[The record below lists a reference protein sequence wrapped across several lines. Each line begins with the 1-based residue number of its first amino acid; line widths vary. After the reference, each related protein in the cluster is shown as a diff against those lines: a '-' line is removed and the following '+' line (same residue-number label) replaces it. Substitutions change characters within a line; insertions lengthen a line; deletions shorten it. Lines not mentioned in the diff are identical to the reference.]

1 MKIEQIT
8 VTYDDHMG
16 SDLKVV
22 NAARAS
28 FGKKSQWMLDFSKDH
43 KFGDNV
49 LAEKDKRLI
58 QFLAR
63 GYTSEEWDYLANEL
77 LTAETPDEIKALI
90 RAVKVKAQHW
100 APFAHPHLSVYIK
113 APIFVVRQLMKHQVG
128 GVWSETSRRYVDEEP
143 GLWFE
148 DQLHRRPEGNIKQ
161 GASFEVMG
169 HEPYIWLNGQ
179 MIDRYKLAQL
189 NVDWYMQAVHEGVA
203 PEEAREHLQL
213 NMMTEWLWTGSL
225 LFFARVCNQRLDPH
239 AQGATREV
247 AEQIH
252 PILQEHFP
260 VSTEALVYKP

>member
-1 MKIEQIT
+1 MRIGQIS
-8 VTYDDHMG
+8 VEYDEHMG

-28 FGKKSQWMLDFSKDH
+28 FGKKSSWEYESAIGGRRLSDKDT
-43 KFGDNV
+43 
-49 LAEKDKRLI
+49 RLI

-63 GYTSEEWDYLANEL
+63 GYTTEEWDFLANEL
-77 LTAETPDEIKALI
+77 LTAEHPNEIKDLL
-90 RAVKVKAQHW
+90 RAVRVKAQHW
-100 APFAHPHLSVYIK
+100 APFAHPHLSIYIK

-143 GLWFE
+143 ELWFE
-148 DQLHRRPEGNIKQ
+148 PVLHKRPEGNIKQ
-161 GASFEVMG
+161 GASAEVAD
-169 HEPYIWLNGQ
+169 EPYIFFHNHVLNRAD
-179 MIDRYKLAQL
+179 IAQL

-247 AEQIH
+247 ANLIY
-252 PILQEHFP
+252 PILQQCYP